1 MKNSSTNIHYD
12 EKIRPY
18 SKYSQ
23 LLCEYLADEYFKARV
38 GKILDVG
45 KAFLQNFV
53 KRHNLKKDYESKNKG

>member
-1 MKNSSTNIHYD
+1 MKDSSTKIHYN

-23 LLCEYLADEYFKARV
+23 LFCEYLTDEYFKARA

-53 KRHNLKKDYESKNKG
+53 KRA